1 MGGFTQAM
9 SGDMS
14 EVVGFLKAGE
24 VRVLAVLTD
33 ERVPGFEDIPT
44 AIEQGYDV
52 TAVNWRGMYV
62 PKGIS
67 DEQFNVWAEKLQ
79 AVADSAEW
87 QEAMAA
93 NGLAPFTKVGV
104 RFPELRG
111 HPRRGNQRALQ
122 GTGSDPVMASD
133 RIFGLVTLFVA
144 LAYIAGATQI
154 QTSFLADPVG
164 PKAFPILIGAV
175 AALCSLYMIVRP
187 DPDPDWPSAR
197 TWGALLVAVIVLVAY
212 AYALKPMG
220 FIVPTAIAAGDSQLP
235 DIPESQGRRGGGLRA
250 VAGSLHPVQIRIGIE
265 PLRLPERNGS
275 DMELMSNLA
284 LGFSIALSPYTL
296 LLAVVGCFLGTIIG
310 ALPGLGPSNGVA
322 ILIPLTFTLGLDAT
336 SALVLMTS
344 VYYGA
349 MYGGRISSILLNIP
363 GDEPALMT
371 TLDGYPM
378 AKQGRAGDALVLSG
392 VASFVGAFLAT
403 IGLMLLAPMLARVA
417 YLFGPAEYFALY
429 LLAFCTL
436 GGMASNNQA
445 KAALASCL
453 GLGIAMIGVDS
464 SSGMPRLTGGN
475 LHLFDG
481 IDFLVAIVG
490 LFAIAE
496 VFFFIESHG
505 KGSSI
510 GVVLDKVRIPWK
522 DIRDT
527 KWTMLRAS
535 GVGFIAGILPGAGAS
550 LGSFLAY
557 MSEKSIAGKNGGFG
571 TGAPKGVAAP
581 EAGNNA
587 AAGGALVPML
597 TLGVPGSGTTAVLL
611 ALLMT
616 LNITPGPTLFTDR
629 PEVVWGLIASLLI
642 ANIVLLLM
650 NVPMVKVFVKI
661 LMVPAWVLLPGVTM
675 ISFVGIYSLSGSY
688 FDLLL
693 MVAFGALGYILRKL
707 DVPTVPVILGILLGG
722 NMEDALRRAMVLSD
736 GDFTFL
742 FSTPIS
748 IGLWIAAIL
757 GFVAPMFLRNV
768 LKKPQAITD

>member
-1 MGGFTQAM
+1 M
-9 SGDMS
+9 
-14 EVVGFLKAGE
+14 E
-24 VRVLAVLTD
+24 
-33 ERVPGFEDIPT
+33 
-44 AIEQGYDV
+44 
-52 TAVNWRGMYV
+52 
-62 PKGIS
+62 
-67 DEQFNVWAEKLQ
+67 
-79 AVADSAEW
+79 
-87 QEAMAA
+87 
-93 NGLAPFTKVGV
+93 
-104 RFPELRG
+104 
-111 HPRRGNQRALQ
+111 
-122 GTGSDPVMASD
+122 
-133 RIFGLVTLFVA
+133 
-144 LAYIAGATQI
+144 
-154 QTSFLADPVG
+154 
-164 PKAFPILIGAV
+164 
-175 AALCSLYMIVRP
+175 MI
-187 DPDPDWPSAR
+187 D
-197 TWGALLVAVIVLVAY
+197 
-212 AYALKPMG
+212 
-220 FIVPTAIAAGDSQLP
+220 
-235 DIPESQGRRGGGLRA
+235 
-250 VAGSLHPVQIRIGIE
+250 
-265 PLRLPERNGS
+265 
-275 DMELMSNLA
+275 NLA

-296 LLAVVGCFLGTIIG
+296 MLAVIGCFLGTIIG

-378 AKQGRAGDALVLSG
+378 AKAGRAGDALVLSG

-445 KAALASCL
+445 KAAIASCI
-453 GLGIAMIGVDS
+453 GLGIAMIGVDNN
-464 SSGMPRLTGGN
+464 SGMPRLTGGN
-475 LHLFDG
+475 MHLMDG

-496 VFFFIESHG
+496 VFFFIEGHG
-505 KGSSI
+505 KGSP
-510 GVVLDKVRIPWK
+510 VRVKLEKVTIPWR
-522 DIRDT
+522 DINLT

-535 GVGFIAGILPGAGAS
+535 VVGFIAGILPGAGAS

-571 TGAPKGVAAP
+571 TGVAKGIAAP

-642 ANIVLLLM
+642 ANVVLLLM
-650 NVPMVKVFVKI
+650 NVPMVKIFVKI
-661 LMVPAWVLLPGVTM
+661 LMVPPAVLMPGVTM

-693 MVAFGALGYILRKL
+693 MIAFGALGYALRKL
-707 DVPTVPVILGILLGG
+707 DIPTVPVILGILLGG

-736 GDFTFL
+736 GEASYL
-742 FSTPIS
+742 FSSPIS

-757 GFVAPMFLRNV
+757 GFVAPMFLRSV
-768 LKKPQAITD
+768 LSKPQRVTD